1 MAGNVLAINSDYLL
15 SIRYQS
21 FVINAAYL
29 LSVLSLFGDNSSIN
43 EMIHLQ
49 HMLNLINN
57 DNDTTTNDF

>member
-1 MAGNVLAINSDYLL
+1 MAGNVLAINSDYSL

-43 EMIHLQ
+43 EMIHVQ